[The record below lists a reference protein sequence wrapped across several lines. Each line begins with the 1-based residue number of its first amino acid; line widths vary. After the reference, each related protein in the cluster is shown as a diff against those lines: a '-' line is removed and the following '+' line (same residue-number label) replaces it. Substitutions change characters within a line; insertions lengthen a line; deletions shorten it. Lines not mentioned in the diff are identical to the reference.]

1 MISDYGFDLPYDVAI
16 ELFSLEN
23 LSTDRDKL
31 CDDFLLKI
39 SRNTKDKLFKYL
51 PFNTNTNLS
60 LRNIRKFS
68 VTKCDTDCFK
78 NSFINATCSHF
89 NEIHCK

>member
-1 MISDYGFDLPYDVAI
+1 MMPDAL
-16 ELFSLEN
+16 ELSSLEK
-23 LSTDRDKL
+23 LSTYRDKL

-39 SRNTKDKLFKYL
+39 SSNKKDKLFKYL
-51 PFNTNTNLS
+51 PFNTNTNLP

-68 VTKCDTDCFK
+68 VPKCDTDRFK
-78 NSFINATCSHF
+78 KSFINATCSRF